1 MSSGTVIAIAI
12 PVLVILATVVGFT
25 SLRRRDAQG
34 LGHLSRE
41 TRKRDAGTMVAAPV
55 SDEARELEQS
65 VALARLSTEVAVPEP
80 TIPEVWTSPDP
91 EEIGVTRR
99 QFLNRA
105 SVTLMVMGL
114 STFGA
119 ANIAFLWPRPTG
131 GFGSKVKIGTI
142 SSVNG
147 VIASSSPAV
156 SFSYFSEAQTYLQ
169 PYPMDTA
176 TQQAAEA
183 VYSGSVLQGIQMGYV
198 ALWQKCPHLGC
209 KVPSCATS
217 QWFECPC
224 HGSQYNRVGEK
235 KAGPAPRGMDRF
247 PVIIDGDKV
256 IIDTG
261 SPSQGP
267 PIGTDTTGQGLEG
280 PHCA

>member
-25 SLRRRDAQG
+25 SLRRRDAPG

-261 SPSQGP
+261 SPSLGP

>member
-1 MSSGTVIAIAI
+1 MSSGMVIAIAI
-12 PVLVILATVVGFT
+12 PVLVVLAAVVGFT

-41 TRKRDAGTMVAAPV
+41 TRKRDSQTMSAPPV
-55 SDEARELEQS
+55 SDEARELERS
-65 VALARLSTEVAVPEP
+65 VALARVSAEVAVPEP
-80 TIPEVWTSPDP
+80 TMPEVWTPPDP
-91 EEIGVTRR
+91 EEVGVTRR

-105 SVTLMVMGL
+105 SITLMTMGL

-119 ANIAFLWPRPTG
+119 ANIAFLWPRPTA

-142 SSVNG
+142 SSVND

-169 PYPMDTA
+169 PYPMDSA

-183 VYSGSVLQGIQMGYV
+183 VYSGTVLQGIKMGYV

-209 KVPSCATS
+209 KVPSCSTS

-261 SPSQGP
+261 SPSLGP

>member
-1 MSSGTVIAIAI
+1 VSSGMVIAIAI
-12 PVLVILATVVGFT
+12 PVLVVLAAVVGFT

-41 TRKRDAGTMVAAPV
+41 TRKRDAGTMSAPPV
-55 SDEARELEQS
+55 SDEARELERS
-65 VALARLSTEVAVPEP
+65 VALARVSAEVAVPEP
-80 TIPEVWTSPDP
+80 TTPEVWTPPDP
-91 EEIGVTRR
+91 EEVGVTRR

-105 SVTLMVMGL
+105 SITLMTMGL

-119 ANIAFLWPRPTG
+119 ANIAFLWPRPTA

-142 SSVNG
+142 SSVND
-147 VIASSSPAV
+147 VIASSTPAV

-169 PYPMDTA
+169 PYPMDSA

-183 VYSGSVLQGIQMGYV
+183 VYSGTVLQGIKMGYV

-209 KVPSCATS
+209 KVPSCSTS

-261 SPSQGP
+261 SPSLGP

>member
-1 MSSGTVIAIAI
+1 MSSGMVIAIAI
-12 PVLVILATVVGFT
+12 PVLVVLAAVVGFT

-41 TRKRDAGTMVAAPV
+41 TRQRDAGTMTAPPV
-55 SDEARELEQS
+55 SDEARELERS
-65 VALARLSTEVAVPEP
+65 VALARVSTEVAVPEP
-80 TIPEVWTSPDP
+80 TTPEVWTPPDP
-91 EEIGVTRR
+91 EEVGVTRR

-105 SVTLMVMGL
+105 SITLMTMGL

-119 ANIAFLWPRPTG
+119 ANIAFLWPRPTA

-142 SSVNG
+142 SSVNE
-147 VIASSSPAV
+147 VISSATPAAN
-156 SFSYFSEAQTYLQ
+156 FSYFSEAQTYLQ
-169 PYPMDTA
+169 PYPMDAA
-176 TQQAAEA
+176 TQQAAEV
-183 VYSGSVLQGIQMGYV
+183 VYSGSVLQGIKMGYV

-209 KVPSCATS
+209 KVPSCSTS

-261 SPSQGP
+261 NPSQGP

>member
-12 PVLVILATVVGFT
+12 PALVILATVVGFT

-80 TIPEVWTSPDP
+80 TIPDVWTPPDP

-105 SVTLMVMGL
+105 SVTLMTMGL

-198 ALWQKCPHLGC
+198 ALWQKW
-209 KVPSCATS
+209 S
-217 QWFECPC
+217 
-224 HGSQYNRVGEK
+224 
-235 KAGPAPRGMDRF
+235 
-247 PVIIDGDKV
+247 
-256 IIDTG
+256 
-261 SPSQGP
+261 
-267 PIGTDTTGQGLEG
+267 
-280 PHCA
+280 

>member
-1 MSSGTVIAIAI
+1 MSSGTIIAIAI
-12 PVLVILATVVGFT
+12 PVLVALGAVVGFT

-41 TRKRDAGTMVAAPV
+41 TRKRDVGVVAGAPV
-55 SDEARELEQS
+55 SDEAKELERS
-65 VALARLSTEVAVPEP
+65 VALARVGGEIAVPEP
-80 TIPEVWTSPDP
+80 VQPEVWSPPDP
-91 EEIGVTRR
+91 EEVGVTRR

-105 SVTLMVMGL
+105 SITLMTMGL
-114 STFGA
+114 SAFGA

-142 SSVNG
+142 DSVND
-147 VIASSSPAV
+147 VIASSSPATN
-156 SFSYFSEAQTYLQ
+156 FSYFSEAQTYLQ
-169 PYPMDTA
+169 PFPMDDA

-183 VYSGSVLQGIQMGYV
+183 VYSGTVLEGIKMRYI

-261 SPSQGP
+261 SPSLGP